1 VIADD
6 QGMVRA
12 GLRSLL
18 DSEVVG
24 EAVDGFEAI
33 GTGWVARGT
42 DEFRDM
48 HAS

>member
-1 VIADD
+1 
-6 QGMVRA
+6 MVRA

-18 DSEVVG
+18 DSEPDSEVVG